1 MPGGIGCFRLFNG
14 SGGTVKYSRRE
25 SERGGLDVSL
35 EFQGKVLS
43 LSQNVSQS
51 GMLCRTSRQLEELT
65 ILDIRFQL
73 PRRDGHA
80 AGPFWIECSGVVV
93 RCEKTEADGIHSS
106 PLPYEVAIYFD
117 DISDTDR
124 DILAG
129 YVSC

>member
-1 MPGGIGCFRLFNG
+1 
-14 SGGTVKYSRRE
+14 VKYSRRG
-25 SERGGLDVSL
+25 SERSSLDVSF
-35 EFQGKVLS
+35 EFQGQVLS
-43 LSQNVSQS
+43 LSQNISQS
-51 GMLCRTSRQLEELT
+51 GMLCRTSRQIEELT

-73 PRRDGHA
+73 PRLDGHT

-93 RCEKTEADGIHSS
+93 RCEKTEADGLHSS

-129 YVSC
+129 YVTS

>member
-1 MPGGIGCFRLFNG
+1 M
-14 SGGTVKYSRRE
+14 KYSRRG
-25 SERGGLDVSL
+25 SGRSSLDVSF
-35 EFQGKVLS
+35 EFQGQVLS
-43 LSQNVSQS
+43 LSQNISQS
-51 GMLCRTSRQLEELT
+51 GMLCRTSRQIEELT

-73 PRRDGHA
+73 PRLDGHT

-93 RCEKTEADGIHSS
+93 RCEKAEADGLHSS

-129 YVSC
+129 YVTS